1 MFKNFQKRNT
11 RQDILNDTLPT
22 GVMHGQDQGKSN
34 TQNHQHHTSHKGTSS
49 HALTLKPKDE
59 NMTTSIY
66 NMERR
71 LNELQSKVTTLATQ
85 KSSVSAQETN
95 ADEEVLLFELQQ
107 KVHLIEVQLSQI
119 NNRIEEVNTSIS
131 ELKTTFH
138 ERPLSHDVNTKHM
151 DMDVDVDVDM
161 DMDTEASSNNDKQ
174 SQIKHIHTQKPLI
187 ESDDLKN
194 MVNALLNELE

>member
-34 TQNHQHHTSHKGTSS
+34 TPNHQHHTSHKGTSS

-59 NMTTSIY
+59 NMSTSIY

-131 ELKTTFH
+131 ELKTSLH
-138 ERPLSHDVNTKHM
+138 ERPLSHDVNTKHT
-151 DMDVDVDVDM
+151 DRDM